1 MLERS
6 KEFDKKREIEKQE
19 EIRLDDVEASDPNLG
34 VKDNSSRK
42 KQGFRAPISNWIQ
55 KDPKYFTDSI
65 FEFNENL
72 ELFNSK
78 KLQNTLKQSNI
89 QKIWYLYNLSSWHL
103 SRVK

>member
-1 MLERS
+1 MN
-6 KEFDKKREIEKQE
+6 K
-19 EIRLDDVEASDPNLG
+19 N
-34 VKDNSSRK
+34 
-42 KQGFRAPISNWIQ
+42 
-55 KDPKYFTDSI
+55 FTDSI